1 MFRDLSMFL
10 LASICC
16 ILFLAGCSSMG
27 EISYGGGGVVIGEG
41 SGKKTPPQ
49 AQKGQDTAA
58 QNHIRSAYRFL
69 EKGMPDKAEKELQ
82 KARAKSSRSY
92 WYYYYMGGINFYR
105 GMYKD
110 AQDQWELAFKYAD
123 SSASQSRAR
132 TCQSFAFY
140 YYGNPTKSRDS
151 LQIALEIDSGNSMA
165 RILIADFDNAENSSG
180 NKGKGKKGKSQNKAN
195 GKGHDK
201 GKKVGQK
208 NQFDGYFLVEPRG

>member
-1 MFRDLSMFL
+1 VLTDSLRRGCPTRPKRNFKKPGPSHLDRTGTITIWEV
-10 LASICC
+10 SIF
-16 ILFLAGCSSMG
+16 I
-27 EISYGGGGVVIGEG
+27 
-41 SGKKTPPQ
+41 
-49 AQKGQDTAA
+49 
-58 QNHIRSAYRFL
+58 
-69 EKGMPDKAEKELQ
+69 
-82 KARAKSSRSY
+82 
-92 WYYYYMGGINFYR
+92 
-105 GMYKD
+105 
-110 AQDQWELAFKYAD
+110 ELAFKYAD

>member
-1 MFRDLSMFL
+1 
-10 LASICC
+10 
-16 ILFLAGCSSMG
+16 
-27 EISYGGGGVVIGEG
+27 VVLGEG

-58 QNHIRSAYRFL
+58 ENHIRSAYRFL

-82 KARAKSSRSY
+82 KARAKSSQSY

-110 AQDQWELAFKYAD
+110 AQNQWELAFKYAY
-123 SSASQSRAR
+123 SSASQSRVR

-140 YYGNPTKSRDS
+140 SYGNMTKSRDC

-165 RILIADFDNAENSSG
+165 RILISDFENIGDSPD
-180 NKGKGKKGKSQNKAN
+180 NKGKGKKEKSQNRAN
-195 GKGHDK
+195 GKDYDK

-208 NQFDGYFLVEPRG
+208 SQFDGYFLIEPRG